1 MYKWGR
7 FFSSNNHQSTRP
19 ITVAILDDG
28 FDLTRPSIKENFK
41 GTPGVSFQP
50 SGLKHYM
57 SGVAV
62 GYKSHGTIMAY
73 CVKQMFPQVRILPI
87 RIKTGN
93 RRNTASRS
101 FSPFEVIEA
110 LEFIAKLEY
119 HVDIVNM
126 SWTIEFPPNFNPQY
140 ASARG
145 DNDEMYKLY
154 SRLQKAMYALI
165 MKNTILLCATSD
177 KGRNAASGNVPMYPG
192 AFGFHNPDILTIGS
206 ANSDGNRSEPA
217 YTPVHFIFPGERVTL
232 EPDLGEASGSSVAT
246 AIASGMVASILFL
259 VDLVEQERDKF
270 DGQVV
275 QRDTVTT
282 SMIADAFRALSGSPS
297 QTLEVL
303 RFSEGLGE
311 MCGINDSKVEGGRLS
326 RNGLSIAKRLL
337 RILNLATY

>member
-7 FFSSNNHQSTRP
+7 FLCSAKFQSTRP

-50 SGLKHYM
+50 SGVKHYK

-87 RIKTGN
+87 RIKTGD
-93 RRNTASRS
+93 RRNTASQS
-101 FSPFEVIEA
+101 FSPFDVIEA

-126 SWTIEFPPNFNPQY
+126 SWTIEFPPSFNPQY
-140 ASARG
+140 SSARG
-145 DNDEMYKLY
+145 DNDETYKLY
-154 SRLQKAMYALI
+154 SKLQNAMNALI
-165 MKNTILLCATSD
+165 MKKIILLCATSD
-177 KGRNAASGNVPMYPG
+177 KGRNAASRNVPVYPG

-206 ANSDGNRSEPA
+206 ASSDGDRSKPA

-246 AIASGMVASILFL
+246 AIASGMAASILFL
-259 VDLVEQERDKF
+259 VDLVERERDRF
-270 DGQVV
+270 DGEVV
-275 QRDTVTT
+275 QRDKVTT
-282 SMIADAFRALSGSPS
+282 SMIRDAFTALDGSPT

-303 RFSEGLGE
+303 QFRRELGE
-311 MCGINDSKVEGGRLS
+311 MCKINGFEADGDRLS
-326 RNGLSIAKRLL
+326 RRWLAMSKRLL
-337 RILNLATY
+337 RILGLATY